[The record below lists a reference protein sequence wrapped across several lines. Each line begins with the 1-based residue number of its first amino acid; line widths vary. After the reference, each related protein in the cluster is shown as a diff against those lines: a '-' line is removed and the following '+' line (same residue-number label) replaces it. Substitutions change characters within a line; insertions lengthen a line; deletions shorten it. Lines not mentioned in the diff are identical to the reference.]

1 MSGYPEPATG
11 KERDARGEMT
21 PFRII
26 RCNKTLRGRRATRD
40 AREKKTRVE
49 RFFTRRRACVTDLA
63 RTRTDTDTIDT
74 RTLVGG
80 SEKNRRIL
88 RNRAP
93 PPLFRAMWQ
102 CPSENVKGTPSRRTR
117 WLARASAP
125 LCPSRRGLEAR
136 RAVAATRTPRWN
148 LSRDPTRGS
157 ARAAARWWRLP
168 RPLTVACLGARPP
181 SRPGPRTRRRRPPWR
196 RTRRGPGPRPP
207 RAPRPRRRSRRA
219 LRRRTPRRRRA
230 VRPSAWTN
238 GPGRT
243 RGPRKQTRRPR
254 PRQPRPRTRRSRE
267 TRRRS
272 TARQRR
278 APCGSRATCTVRRGA
293 RDATQMT
300 RTSHPRKDPRNR
312 ARTPDAVDTDAPTLC
327 VKY

>member
-1 MSGYPEPATG
+1 MKRGSGFCVRIPEPATDG
-11 KERDARGEMT
+11 KTERRAWGDDTVPFRRRGRWYAPRTSRDARRAFHASNVFFSEKYGE
-21 PFRII
+21 P
-26 RCNKTLRGRRATRD
+26 
-40 AREKKTRVE
+40 
-49 RFFTRRRACVTDLA
+49 RRACTTDPSRVRSQCIPIDTIEVSSA
-63 RTRTDTDTIDT
+63 VPRRTDDIGIA
-74 RTLVGG
+74 RRRGRFVPCGG
-80 SEKNRRIL
+80 
-88 RNRAP
+88 AP
-93 PPLFRAMWQ
+93 RKRQ
-102 CPSENVKGTPSRRTR
+102 GHPSRRTR

-136 RAVAATRTPRWN
+136 RAVAATRTPRWH

-181 SRPGPRTRRRRPPWR
+181 PRPGPRTPRRRPPWR

-219 LRRRTPRRRRA
+219 PWRRTPRRRRA

-293 RDATQMT
+293 RDATQ
-300 RTSHPRKDPRNR
+300 KG
-312 ARTPDAVDTDAPTLC
+312 
-327 VKY
+327 

>member
-1 MSGYPEPATG
+1 
-11 KERDARGEMT
+11 MT
-21 PFRII
+21 PFRSDDAVVG
-26 RCNKTLRGRRATRD
+26 TLRGRHATRD
-40 AREKKTRVE
+40 AR
-49 RFFTRRRACVTDLA
+49 FTRRTFFLVKNTESPESLRYRPFA
-63 RTRTDTDTIDT
+63 RTVSLFQSTQSKSRRRFREEPTI
-74 RTLVGG
+74 
-80 SEKNRRIL
+80 SES
-88 RNRAP
+88 RAAVVVSCHVAV
-93 PPLFRAMWQ
+93 PL
-102 CPSENVKGTPSRRTR
+102 ENVRGTPSRRTR

-136 RAVAATRTPRWN
+136 RAVAATRTPRWH

-181 SRPGPRTRRRRPPWR
+181 PRPGPRTPRRRPPWR

-219 LRRRTPRRRRA
+219 PWRRTPRRRRA

-293 RDATQMT
+293 RDATQ
-300 RTSHPRKDPRNR
+300 KG
-312 ARTPDAVDTDAPTLC
+312 
-327 VKY
+327 

>member
-1 MSGYPEPATG
+1 MDTRFRCYRGFVSGFRGFRNPRQTG
-11 KERDARGEMT
+11 KQRDARGQMT
-21 PFRII
+21 REAPFR
-26 RCNKTLRGRRATRD
+26 RRGCRYAPRTSRD
-40 AREKKTRVE
+40 ARRAFFNASNVFFSEKYGEPRREPDYRPFARTVSLSIPIDTIEVSSAVPR
-49 RFFTRRRACVTDLA
+49 RIDDIGIARRRVVVSCHVAV
-63 RTRTDTDTIDT
+63 
-74 RTLVGG
+74 
-80 SEKNRRIL
+80 
-88 RNRAP
+88 
-93 PPLFRAMWQ
+93 PL
-102 CPSENVKGTPSRRTR
+102 ENVRGTPSRRTR

-136 RAVAATRTPRWN
+136 RAGAATRTPRWP
-148 LSRDPTRGS
+148 LSRDPIWGS
-157 ARAAARWWRLP
+157 ARAAARWWRLS

-181 SRPGPRTRRRRPPWR
+181 PRPGPRTPRRRPPWR

-219 LRRRTPRRRRA
+219 PWRRTPRRRRA

-293 RDATQMT
+293 HDATQ
-300 RTSHPRKDPRNR
+300 KG
-312 ARTPDAVDTDAPTLC
+312 
-327 VKY
+327 